1 LAAINYYNIKMIKMK
16 KSLLYILLVVTVLA
30 GCDKNDGPVPD
41 DVKLERVPEPQIVKN
56 GGSAAIDV
64 TNLSSF
70 QGKFDVGLYFPN
82 DVKPSKMD
90 VVIRKNNSAVKV
102 FQTDVATFPT
112 TFTITSA
119 QLATLFGA
127 PVALNDNYD
136 IGADV
141 YTQDGKKYEAFPA
154 TGVGYASGIASQPGA
169 TTTTRYSAI
178 CQYNPDTYQ
187 GDFEV
192 VEDAWADYVA
202 GDVIVL
208 TKIDATHF
216 SFKHVAAVNA
226 VPIIITVN
234 AANNVASV
242 ANQSVGTRWAY
253 GTQYTAPFVVTA
265 GAASSSFV
273 APCDKTLTLNLNYG
287 YSAGTFGGGPYPL
300 VIKKK

>member
-1 LAAINYYNIKMIKMK
+1 MK
-16 KSLLYILLVVTVLA
+16 KSLLYILLAVTVLA

-64 TNLSSF
+64 TNLGSF

-141 YTQDGKKYEAFPA
+141 YTQNGKKYEAFPA

-169 TTTTRYSAI
+169 TTSTRYSAI
-178 CQYNPDTYQ
+178 CQYNPDIYQ
-187 GDFEV
+187 GNFVV
-192 VEDAWADYVA
+192 VEDEFADLQP
-202 GDVIVL
+202 GDVVVL

-216 SFKHVAAVNA
+216 SYIYPSGINATPIIVTVNPLTNA
-226 VPIIITVN
+226 VTITKQKFGTAFTWEPTYTNPN
-234 AANNVASV
+234 AETKSNALD
-242 ANQSVGTRWAY
+242 
-253 GTQYTAPFVVTA
+253 VV
-265 GAASSSFV
+265 S
-273 APCDKTLTLNLNYG
+273 PCDKEWGAVVNYTVDQG
-287 YSAGTFGGGPYPL
+287 GFGGYYL
-300 VIKKK
+300 KMRKQ

>member
-1 LAAINYYNIKMIKMK
+1 MIKMK
-16 KSLLYILLVVTVLA
+16 KSLLYILLAVTVLA

-90 VVIRKNNSAVKV
+90 VVIRKNNSTVKV
-102 FQTDVATFPT
+102 FQADVTTFPSS
-112 TFTITSA
+112 FTITSA

-169 TTTTRYSAI
+169 TTSTRYSAI
-178 CQYNPDTYQ
+178 CQYNPDIYQ
-187 GDFEV
+187 GNFVV
-192 VEDAWADYVA
+192 VEDEFADLNP
-202 GDVIVL
+202 GDVVVL

-216 SFKHVAAVNA
+216 SYIYPSGVNPTPIIVTVNPLTNA
-226 VPIIITVN
+226 VTIAKQKFGTAFTWQPAYTNPN
-234 AANNVASV
+234 AETKSNALD
-242 ANQSVGTRWAY
+242 
-253 GTQYTAPFVVTA
+253 VV
-265 GAASSSFV
+265 S
-273 APCDKTLTLNLNYG
+273 PCDKEWGAVVNYSVDQG
-287 YSAGTFGGGPYPL
+287 GFGGFYL
-300 VIKKK
+300 KMRKQ

>member
-1 LAAINYYNIKMIKMK
+1 MK
-16 KSLLYILLVVTVLA
+16 KSLLYILLAVTVLA

-64 TNLSSF
+64 TNLGSF

-141 YTQDGKKYEAFPA
+141 YTQNGKKYEAFPA

-169 TTTTRYSAI
+169 TPSTRYSAI
-178 CQYNPDTYQ
+178 CQYNPDIYQ
-187 GDFEV
+187 GNFVV
-192 VEDAWADYVA
+192 VEDEFADLQP
-202 GDVIVL
+202 GDVVVL

-216 SFKHVAAVNA
+216 SYIYPSGINATPIIVTVNPLTNA
-226 VPIIITVN
+226 VTITKQKFGTAFTWEPTYTNPN
-234 AANNVASV
+234 AETKSNALD
-242 ANQSVGTRWAY
+242 
-253 GTQYTAPFVVTA
+253 VV
-265 GAASSSFV
+265 S
-273 APCDKTLTLNLNYG
+273 PCDKEWGAVVNYSVDQG
-287 YSAGTFGGGPYPL
+287 GFGGYYL
-300 VIKKK
+300 KMRKQ

>member
-1 LAAINYYNIKMIKMK
+1 MIKMK
-16 KSLLYILLVVTVLA
+16 KSFLYILLAVTVLA
-30 GCDKNDGPVPD
+30 GCDKNDGPIPD
-41 DVKLERVPEPQIVKN
+41 DVKLARVPEPQIVKN

-90 VVIRKNNSAVKV
+90 VVIRKNNSTVKV

-127 PVALNDNYD
+127 PVVLNDNYD

-154 TGVGYASGIASQPGA
+154 TGVAYASGIASQPGA

-178 CQYNPDTYQ
+178 CQYNPDIYQ
-187 GDFEV
+187 GNFVV
-192 VEDAWADYVA
+192 VEDEFADLNP
-202 GDVIVL
+202 GDVVVL

-216 SFKHVAAVNA
+216 SYIYPSGVNPTPIIVTVNPLTNA
-226 VPIIITVN
+226 VTIAKQKFGTAFTWRLTYTNPN
-234 AANNVASV
+234 AETKSNALD
-242 ANQSVGTRWAY
+242 
-253 GTQYTAPFVVTA
+253 VV
-265 GAASSSFV
+265 S
-273 APCDKTLTLNLNYG
+273 PCDKEWGAVVNYSVDQG
-287 YSAGTFGGGPYPL
+287 SFGGYYL
-300 VIKKK
+300 KMRKQ